1 MNASDVKFDPA
12 TVRDW
17 VVRYLAELLRISPH
31 EIDLDKGLGGFGL
44 DSVDAVIMAGEL
56 EKHFGVEVDPGVIFE
71 FDTLQ
76 GMLEAWERSGRSE

>member
-1 MNASDVKFDPA
+1 MNFDPT

-17 VVRYLAELLRISPH
+17 VVRYLAELLQISPRD
-31 EIDLDKGLGGFGL
+31 IDLGKSLGDFGL

-56 EKHFGVEVDPGVIFE
+56 EEHFGVEIDPSVVFE